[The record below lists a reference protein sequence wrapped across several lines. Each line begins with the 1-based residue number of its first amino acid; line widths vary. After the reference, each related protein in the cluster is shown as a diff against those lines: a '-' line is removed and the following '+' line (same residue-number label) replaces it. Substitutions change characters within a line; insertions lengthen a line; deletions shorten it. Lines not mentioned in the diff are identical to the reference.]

1 MRKERT
7 ALKKDVYVNRGE
19 GGAVPPGRDSEK
31 GIVLV
36 IVIIVIAILM
46 ILVTD
51 LIYFT
56 QIDSEI
62 SMNTRDEVK
71 ARYIAKS
78 GVQVAAGA
86 FSAQALE
93 ELSAMMGSVG
103 GSAGRDDGL
112 WALSVPYFPVGQGS
126 VSITITDERSKIN
139 LNSLVSTDS
148 NIVDQQVLAELRE
161 LFSLLGVDTSK
172 SERFLSSLVNWLD
185 VPKEGTVNDQDS
197 AGANADFYAGLQP
210 AYRIKDGPLDTVEEI
225 RMVDGMDDEF
235 YNTVKDYVTVYPIDK
250 KINFSTASRVV
261 MVAALKA
268 ATVPAIPGQ
277 GSDIDP
283 IDDSTAE
290 QIVDEILEA
299 RKNDPIV
306 DSKKVRDIVRD
317 VDPTSQIIAGLVGL
331 GQGTGESE
339 VFTVRSEGI
348 LGEAS
353 PTRRIIEA
361 VIKKKRQG
369 REFVV
374 DIVTWKEL

>member
-7 ALKKDVYVNRGE
+7 ALKNDVYINRGK
-19 GGAVPPGRDSEK
+19 GGAIPPGRGSEK

-86 FSAQALE
+86 FSARALE
-93 ELSAMMGSVG
+93 ELSGMIGSVG
-103 GSAGRDDGL
+103 GSAGNDDGF

-126 VSITITDERSKIN
+126 VSIMITDERSKIN
-139 LNSLVSTDS
+139 LNSLVSSDS
-148 NIVDQQVLAELRE
+148 NIVDQQVLTELRE
-161 LFSLLGVDTSK
+161 LFRLLGVDTGK

-185 VPKEGTVNDQDS
+185 VPREGTVNDQDS
-197 AGANADFYAGLQP
+197 AGANAEFYAGLQP

-225 RMVDGMDDEF
+225 RMIDGMDDEF
-235 YNTVKDYVTVYPIDK
+235 YNAIKDYVTVYPLDK
-250 KINFSTASRVV
+250 KINFSTAPRVV
-261 MVAALKA
+261 MIAALKA
-268 ATVPAIPGQ
+268 ASVPAIPGQ
-277 GSDIDP
+277 GSEQDP
-283 IDDSTAE
+283 IDDGTAE
-290 QIVDEILEA
+290 QIIDEIIEA
-299 RKNDPIV
+299 RKNNPIV
-306 DSKKVRDIVRD
+306 DSKKVREIVRD

-361 VIKKKRQG
+361 VIKKKRRG
-369 REFVV
+369 REYVV
-374 DIVTWKEL
+374 DITTWKEL

>member
-19 GGAVPPGRDSEK
+19 GVAVPPGRDSEK

>member
-7 ALKKDVYVNRGE
+7 ALKNDVDINRRRSRT
-19 GGAVPPGRDSEK
+19 APPGRDSEK

-161 LFSLLGVDTSK
+161 LFRLLGVDTSK

-290 QIVDEILEA
+290 QIVDEIIEA

-317 VDPTSQIIAGLVGL
+317 VDPTSQIVAGLVGL

>member
-19 GGAVPPGRDSEK
+19 GVAVPPGRDSEK

-161 LFSLLGVDTSK
+161 LFRLLGVDTSK

>member
-7 ALKKDVYVNRGE
+7 ALKNDVDINRRRSRT
-19 GGAVPPGRDSEK
+19 APPGRDSEK

-161 LFSLLGVDTSK
+161 LFRLLGVDTSK

-277 GSDIDP
+277 GSDLDP

-290 QIVDEILEA
+290 QIVDEIIEA

-361 VIKKKRQG
+361 VMKKKRQG

>member
-19 GGAVPPGRDSEK
+19 GVAVPPGRDSEK

-103 GSAGRDDGL
+103 GSTGRDDGL

-161 LFSLLGVDTSK
+161 LFRLLGVDTSK

-185 VPKEGTVNDQDS
+185 IPREGTVNDQDS

-225 RMVDGMDDEF
+225 RMIDGMDDEF
-235 YNTVKDYVTVYPIDK
+235 YNTVKDYVTVYPVDK
-250 KINFSTASRVV
+250 KINFSTASRIV

-277 GSDIDP
+277 GSQVDP

-290 QIVDEILEA
+290 QIVDEIIEA

>member
-1 MRKERT
+1 M
-7 ALKKDVYVNRGE
+7 
-19 GGAVPPGRDSEK
+19 AVPPGRDSEK

-86 FSAQALE
+86 FSAQAFE
-93 ELSAMMGSVG
+93 ELSGMMGSVG
-103 GSAGRDDGL
+103 GSAGKDDGF

-148 NIVDQQVLAELRE
+148 NIVDQQVLAELRDI
-161 LFSLLGVDTSK
+161 FSRLGVDTGK

-185 VPKEGTVNDQDS
+185 IPREGTVNDQDS
-197 AGANADFYAGLQP
+197 AGANAEFYAGLQP

-225 RMVDGMDDEF
+225 RMIDGMDDEF
-235 YNTVKDYVTVYPIDK
+235 YNAVKDYVTVYPTDK

-261 MVAALKA
+261 MIAALKA
-268 ATVPAIPGQ
+268 ASVPAIPGQ
-277 GSDIDP
+277 GSQVDP
-283 IDDSTAE
+283 IDDGTAE
-290 QIVDEILEA
+290 QIVDEIIEA

-306 DSKKVRDIVRD
+306 DSKKVREIVRD
-317 VDPTSQIIAGLVGL
+317 VDPKSQIIAGLVGL

>member
-7 ALKKDVYVNRGE
+7 ALKNDVDINRRRSRT
-19 GGAVPPGRDSEK
+19 APPGRDSEK

-161 LFSLLGVDTSK
+161 LFRLLGVDTSK

-317 VDPTSQIIAGLVGL
+317 VDPTSQIVAGLVGL

>member
-1 MRKERT
+1 MQKERPV
-7 ALKKDVYVNRGE
+7 LKNDVKINRGE
-19 GGAVPPGRDSEK
+19 RRTIPPGRDSEK

-86 FSAQALE
+86 FSARALE
-93 ELSAMMGSVG
+93 ELSGIMGSVG
-103 GSAGRDDGL
+103 GSAGRDDGF

-126 VSITITDERSKIN
+126 VSIMIMDERSKIN
-139 LNSLVSTDS
+139 LNSLVGVDS

-161 LFSLLGVDTSK
+161 LFRLLGIDTGK
-172 SERFLSSLVNWLD
+172 SERFLSSLVNWTD
-185 VPKEGTVNDQDS
+185 VPREGTVNDQDS
-197 AGANADFYAGLQP
+197 AGANAEFYAGLQP
-210 AYRIKDGPLDTVEEI
+210 AYRIKDGPLDTVQEI
-225 RMVDGMDDEF
+225 RMIDGMDDDF
-235 YNTVKDYVTVYPIDK
+235 YNAIKDYVTVYPIDK
-250 KINFSTASRVV
+250 KINFSTAPRVV
-261 MVAALKA
+261 MIAALKA
-268 ATVPAIPGQ
+268 ASVSAIPGQ
-277 GSDIDP
+277 GSEVDP
-283 IDDSTAE
+283 IDDGTAE
-290 QIVDEILEA
+290 QIVDEIIEA
-299 RKNDPIV
+299 RKSTPII

>member
-7 ALKKDVYVNRGE
+7 ALKNDVDINRRRSRT
-19 GGAVPPGRDSEK
+19 APPGRDSEK

-93 ELSAMMGSVG
+93 ELSAMMGSLG

-161 LFSLLGVDTSK
+161 LFRLLGVDTSK

-290 QIVDEILEA
+290 QIVDEIIEA

-317 VDPTSQIIAGLVGL
+317 VDPTSQIVAGLVGL

-353 PTRRIIEA
+353 PTKRIIEA
-361 VIKKKRQG
+361 VMKKKRQG

>member
-19 GGAVPPGRDSEK
+19 GRAVPPGRDSEK

-161 LFSLLGVDTSK
+161 LFRLLGVDTSK

>member
-7 ALKKDVYVNRGE
+7 ALKNDVYVNRGE
-19 GGAVPPGRDSEK
+19 GSAVPPGRASEK

-161 LFSLLGVDTSK
+161 LFRLLGVDTSK

-185 VPKEGTVNDQDS
+185 IPREGTVNDQDS

-225 RMVDGMDDEF
+225 RMIDGMDDEF
-235 YNTVKDYVTVYPIDK
+235 YNTVKDYVTVYPVDK
-250 KINFSTASRVV
+250 KINFSTASRIV

-277 GSDIDP
+277 GSEIDP

-290 QIVDEILEA
+290 QIVDEIIEA

-306 DSKKVRDIVRD
+306 DSKKVREIVRD

>member
-7 ALKKDVYVNRGE
+7 ALKNDVDINRRRSRT
-19 GGAVPPGRDSEK
+19 APPGRDSEK

-161 LFSLLGVDTSK
+161 LFRLLGVDTSK

-290 QIVDEILEA
+290 QIVDEIIEA

-317 VDPTSQIIAGLVGL
+317 VDPTSQIVAGLVGL

-361 VIKKKRQG
+361 VMKKKRQG

>member
-1 MRKERT
+1 MET
-7 ALKKDVYVNRGE
+7 TRGLRV
-19 GGAVPPGRDSEK
+19 AGRDSER

-36 IVIIVIAILM
+36 IVIIIIAILM

-86 FSAQALE
+86 FKATALE
-93 ELSAMMGSVG
+93 ELSGMMGSIG
-103 GSAGRDDGL
+103 GNAGNVDGL

-139 LNSLVSTDS
+139 LNSLVSSDS

-161 LFSLLGVDTSK
+161 VFRLAGVDSGK
-172 SERFLSSLVNWLD
+172 SERFLSSLINWID

-197 AGANADFYAGLQP
+197 GGATADFYAGLQP

-225 RMVDGMDDEF
+225 RMIDGMDDEF
-235 YNTVKDYVTVYPIDK
+235 FSAVRDYVTVYPIDK

-261 MVAALKA
+261 MIAAIKA
-268 ATVPAIPGQ
+268 AAVPAIPGQ
-277 GSDIDP
+277 GGTIDP
-283 IDDSTAE
+283 VDDGTAE
-290 QIVDEILEA
+290 QIVDEIIEA
-299 RKNDPIV
+299 RRSDPIV
-306 DSKKVRDIVRD
+306 DSKKVREIVQN
-317 VDPTSQIIAGLVGL
+317 VDPTIQIVPGLVGL

-353 PTRRIIEA
+353 PTKRIIEA
-361 VIKKKRQG
+361 VIKKRRIGRQY
-369 REFVV
+369 VV

>member
-1 MRKERT
+1 MRKEHGT
-7 ALKKDVYVNRGE
+7 LKNGLEKTRGLR
-19 GGAVPPGRDSEK
+19 AAGRDSER

-36 IVIIVIAILM
+36 IVIIIIAILM

-86 FSAQALE
+86 FKATALE
-93 ELSAMMGSVG
+93 ELSGMMGSVG
-103 GSAGRDDGL
+103 GSAGNVDGL

-139 LNSLVSTDS
+139 LNSLVSSDS
-148 NIVDQQVLAELRE
+148 NIVDQQVLTELRE
-161 LFSLLGVDTSK
+161 VFRLAGVDSGK
-172 SERFLSSLVNWLD
+172 SERFLSSLINWID

-197 AGANADFYAGLQP
+197 GGATADFYAGLQP

-225 RMVDGMDDEF
+225 RMIDGMDDEF
-235 YNTVKDYVTVYPIDK
+235 FSAVRDYVTVYPIDK

-261 MVAALKA
+261 MIAAIKA
-268 ATVPAIPGQ
+268 AAVPAIPGQ
-277 GSDIDP
+277 GGTRIDP
-283 IDDSTAE
+283 VDDGTAE
-290 QIVDEILEA
+290 QIVDEIIEA
-299 RKNDPIV
+299 RRSDPIV
-306 DSKKVRDIVRD
+306 DSKKVREIVQN
-317 VDPTSQIIAGLVGL
+317 VDPTIQIVSGLVGL

-353 PTRRIIEA
+353 PTKRIIEA
-361 VIKKKRQG
+361 VIKKRRIGRQY
-369 REFVV
+369 VV

>member
-7 ALKKDVYVNRGE
+7 ALKNDVDINRGKSV
-19 GGAVPPGRDSEK
+19 AVPPGRDSEK

-86 FSAQALE
+86 FSAQAFE
-93 ELSAMMGSVG
+93 ELSGMMGSVG
-103 GSAGRDDGL
+103 GSAGKDDGF

-148 NIVDQQVLAELRE
+148 NIVDQQVLAELRDI
-161 LFSLLGVDTSK
+161 FSRLGVDTGK

-185 VPKEGTVNDQDS
+185 IPREGTVNDQDS
-197 AGANADFYAGLQP
+197 AGANAEFYAGLQP

-225 RMVDGMDDEF
+225 RMIDGMDDEF
-235 YNTVKDYVTVYPIDK
+235 YNAVKDYVTVYPTDK

-261 MVAALKA
+261 MIAALKA
-268 ATVPAIPGQ
+268 ASVPAIPGQ
-277 GSDIDP
+277 GSQVDP
-283 IDDSTAE
+283 IDDGTAE
-290 QIVDEILEA
+290 QIVDEIIEA

-306 DSKKVRDIVRD
+306 DSKKVREIVRD
-317 VDPTSQIIAGLVGL
+317 VDPKSQIIAGLVGL

>member
-7 ALKKDVYVNRGE
+7 ALKNDVDINRRRSRT
-19 GGAVPPGRDSEK
+19 APPGRDSEK

-161 LFSLLGVDTSK
+161 LFRLLGVDTSK

-277 GSDIDP
+277 GSDLDP

-290 QIVDEILEA
+290 QIVDEIIEA

>member
-7 ALKKDVYVNRGE
+7 ALKNDVDINRRRSRT
-19 GGAVPPGRDSEK
+19 APPGRDSEK

-103 GSAGRDDGL
+103 GNAGRDDGL

-139 LNSLVSTDS
+139 LNSLVSADS

-161 LFSLLGVDTSK
+161 LFRLLGVDTSK

-277 GSDIDP
+277 GSQQDP

-290 QIVDEILEA
+290 QIVDEIIEA

-361 VIKKKRQG
+361 VMKKKRQG

>member
-1 MRKERT
+1 M
-7 ALKKDVYVNRGE
+7 
-19 GGAVPPGRDSEK
+19 AVPPGRDSEK

-161 LFSLLGVDTSK
+161 LFRLLGVDTSK

-197 AGANADFYAGLQP
+197 VGANADFYAGLQP

-261 MVAALKA
+261 MVSALKA

-277 GSDIDP
+277 GSQVDP

-290 QIVDEILEA
+290 QIVDEIIEA

-361 VIKKKRQG
+361 VMKKKRQG
-369 REFVV
+369 REFIV

>member
-161 LFSLLGVDTSK
+161 LFRLLGVDTSK

>member
-7 ALKKDVYVNRGE
+7 ALKKDIYTNHGKS
-19 GGAVPPGRDSEK
+19 GTIPPGRDSEK

-103 GSAGRDDGL
+103 GSTGRDDGL

-161 LFSLLGVDTSK
+161 LFRLLGVDTSK

-185 VPKEGTVNDQDS
+185 IPREGTVNDQDS

-225 RMVDGMDDEF
+225 RMIDGMDDEF
-235 YNTVKDYVTVYPIDK
+235 YNTVKDYVTVYPVDK
-250 KINFSTASRVV
+250 KINFSTASRIV

-277 GSDIDP
+277 GSQVDP

-290 QIVDEILEA
+290 QIVDEIIEA

>member
-7 ALKKDVYVNRGE
+7 ALKKDIYTNHGKS
-19 GGAVPPGRDSEK
+19 GTIPPGRDSEK

-161 LFSLLGVDTSK
+161 LFRLLGVDTSK

-185 VPKEGTVNDQDS
+185 IPREGTVNDQDS

-225 RMVDGMDDEF
+225 RMIDGMDDEF
-235 YNTVKDYVTVYPIDK
+235 YNTVKDYVTVYPVDK
-250 KINFSTASRVV
+250 KINFSTASRIV

-277 GSDIDP
+277 GSQVDP

>member
-7 ALKKDVYVNRGE
+7 ALKKDVCVNRGE
-19 GGAVPPGRDSEK
+19 GVAVPPGRDSEK

-161 LFSLLGVDTSK
+161 LFRLLGVDTSK

-261 MVAALKA
+261 MVSALKA

-277 GSDIDP
+277 GSQVDP

-290 QIVDEILEA
+290 QIVDEIIEA

-361 VIKKKRQG
+361 VMKKKRQG
-369 REFVV
+369 REYVV

>member
-19 GGAVPPGRDSEK
+19 GVAVPPGRDSEK

-161 LFSLLGVDTSK
+161 LFRLLGVDTSK

-361 VIKKKRQG
+361 VMKKKRQG
-369 REFVV
+369 REYVV

>member
-277 GSDIDP
+277 GSDLDP

>member
-19 GGAVPPGRDSEK
+19 GVAVPPGRDSEK

-161 LFSLLGVDTSK
+161 LFRLLGVDTSK

-197 AGANADFYAGLQP
+197 VGANADFYAGLQP